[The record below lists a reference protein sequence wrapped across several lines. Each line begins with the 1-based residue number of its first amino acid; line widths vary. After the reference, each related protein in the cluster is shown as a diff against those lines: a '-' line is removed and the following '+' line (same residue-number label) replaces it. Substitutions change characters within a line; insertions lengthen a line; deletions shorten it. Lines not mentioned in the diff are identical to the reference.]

1 MIGAVSEVVERR
13 FRAMGCRAS
22 ILVHRDI
29 DGDVDRHTVNQWV
42 ELAARRIAHLE
53 RCWSRFDETSDISAI
68 NRAEGRPVRIDP
80 STIDLVRF
88 MVIGHHITR
97 GVFHPFHPSAEGVDS
112 SSIDGIGLDPISQIV
127 KVPAGLRLDPGGVGK
142 GLASDL
148 VARQLCD
155 LGALGALV
163 EIGGDMRVVGKGPH
177 HGFWSVGVEDPFGR
191 IDGAGVV
198 LVQDGGVSTSGLLT
212 PHDESGP
219 INVSVDPRTRA
230 PIEVRPGRVIS
241 ATVIAGTAFEAE
253 VWSTELL
260 VSGSTD
266 LEPIRDRGHVARVV
280 TERGEVRATDE
291 WNRIFSP
298 NEVAL
303 V

>member
-1 MIGAVSEVVERR
+1 MIHAMSDVVEHR

-22 ILVHRDI
+22 VIVHREV
-29 DGDVDRHTVNQWV
+29 DGDADQNTVNQWV
-42 ELAARRIAHLE
+42 ALAARRIAHLE

-68 NRAEGRPVRIDP
+68 NRAEGRPVRVDP
-80 STIDLVRF
+80 STIDLVGS
-88 MVIGHHITR
+88 MVIGHHMTR
-97 GVFHPFHPSAEGVDS
+97 GVFHPFHLSVEGFDP
-112 SSIDGIGLDPISQIV
+112 SSIDDIDLDPIAQIV

-142 GLASDL
+142 GLASDM
-148 VARQLCD
+148 VARQLRD

-163 EIGGDMRVVGKGPH
+163 EIGGDLRVVGNGPH
-177 HGFWSVGVEDPFGR
+177 HGFWPIGVDDPFGH
-191 IDGAGVV
+191 IDGGGVV
-198 LVQDGGVSTSGLLT
+198 LVQEGGVSTSGLAML
-212 PHDESGP
+212 HEVSGP
-219 INVSVDPRTRA
+219 NNVSVDSRTRA

-260 VSGSTD
+260 VSGETE
-266 LEPIRDRGHVARVV
+266 LEPLRDRGLVARVV
-280 TERGEVRATDE
+280 TERDDVWATDE

-298 NEVAL
+298 NEVAH